1 MVMRIRLVVDG
12 VTLAATLEDT
22 AVARDFAAMLPLE
35 LTLEDYAATEKV
47 SDLAKRLTTDGAPA
61 GVTPE
66 IGDIAYYAPWGNLA
80 LFYNAF
86 RYSSGLVR
94 LGKIESGVDVL
105 RRPGRLAAKIEWME
119 D

>member
-1 MVMRIRLVVDG
+1 MRIRLVVEG

-22 AVARDFAAMLPLE
+22 TAARDFASMLPLE

-61 GVTPE
+61 GVTPA

-80 LFYNAF
+80 LYYKAF
-86 RYSSGLVR
+86 RYSPGLVR
-94 LGKIESGVDVL
+94 LGKIEGSVDVL
-105 RRPGRLAAKIEWME
+105 RRPGRLAAKIERIKE
-119 D
+119 